1 MRKDEAGHAD
11 VVGVFRSG
19 ARTGD
24 YICPTREGSFP
35 LGLLE
40 KDDDVANLVDSS
52 LIGKRI

>member
-40 KDDDVANLVDSS
+40 KDDDVANLFDSS